1 MPLVDQGIR
10 MPPKHISPSF
20 KLKAFTC
27 VHSDCQTLSTMGWT
41 AVSGNLGSGW
51 ESFPLWVC
59 RCNHCRKISVWGTN
73 SDESAGILIVPAT
86 LSSPDAHE
94 NLPEDCRRDFEEARQ
109 ICSKS
114 PRGAAAILRLCLQK
128 LLVHLG
134 GKGEHID
141 TDIKTLVTLGLDPH
155 IQQALDVI
163 RVTGNNAVHP
173 LEMNLEDD
181 HDSVLVLFEMINFI
195 VEERISRPQKTQS
208 RFANL
213 PEKARVAIEK
223 RDRPRA

>member
-1 MPLVDQGIR
+1 
-10 MPPKHISPSF
+10 MPPKYTAPSF
-20 KLKAFTC
+20 RLRAFTC
-27 VHSDCQTLSTMGWT
+27 VHSDCQTLSTMEWT
-41 AVSGNLGSGW
+41 AANGDLGNGW
-51 ESFPLWVC
+51 ETFPIWVC
-59 RCNHCRKISVWGTN
+59 RCGHCKKLSVWGTN
-73 SDESAGILIVPAT
+73 SDLSGGILIAPASF
-86 LSSPDAHE
+86 SSPEAHE
-94 NLPEDCRRDFEEARQ
+94 HLPDNCLRDFEEARQ

-128 LLVHLG
+128 LLAHLG

-141 TDIKTLVTLGLDPH
+141 TDIKTLVAAGLDPH

-181 HDSVLVLFEMINFI
+181 QDSVLVLFEMINFI
-195 VEERISRPQKTQS
+195 VEERISRPLKTQE

-213 PEKARVAIEK
+213 PEKARLAIEK
-223 RDRPRA
+223 RDKPKV

>member
-1 MPLVDQGIR
+1 
-10 MPPKHISPSF
+10 MPPKNIAPSF
-20 KLKAFTC
+20 RLAAFTC
-27 VHSDCQTLSTMGWT
+27 PHPACQTLATQSWSGTRGNFMGDYQD
-41 AVSGNLGSGW
+41 
-51 ESFPLWVC
+51 FPVWVC
-59 RCNHCRKISVWGTN
+59 RCDHCRQLSIWGAN
-73 SDESAGILIVPAT
+73 ASADAGFMIYPASLIA
-86 LSSPDAHE
+86 PDRHE
-94 NLPEDCRRDFEEARQ
+94 NLPEDCHREFDEARE
-109 ICSKS
+109 ICTKS

-128 LLVHLG
+128 LLIHLG

-141 TDIKTLVTLGLDPH
+141 SDIKALVARGLDPH

-195 VEERISRPQKTQS
+195 VEERISRPLRTQD

-213 PEKARVAIEK
+213 PEKARLAIER
-223 RDRPRA
+223 RDKPKL

>member
-1 MPLVDQGIR
+1 
-10 MPPKHISPSF
+10 MPPKIISPAF
-20 KLKAFTC
+20 RLKAFTC
-27 VHSDCQTLSTMGWT
+27 VHSDCQTLATMSWT
-41 AVSGNLGSGW
+41 NTRGNFGYGN
-51 ESFPLWVC
+51 EEFPLWVC
-59 RCNHCRKISVWGTN
+59 RCDHCKRLSVWGSN
-73 SDESAGILIVPAT
+73 SDASDGRLIYPDSLPA
-86 LSSPDAHE
+86 PDRHE
-94 NLPEDCRRDFEEARQ
+94 NLPENCQRDFEEAREIFVQ
-109 ICSKS
+109 S

-141 TDIKTLVTLGLDPH
+141 TDIKTLVAQGLDPH

-181 HDSVLVLFEMINFI
+181 QDSVLVLFEMINFI
-195 VEERISRPQKTQS
+195 VEERISRPLKTQS

-213 PEKARVAIEK
+213 PEKARLAIEK
-223 RDRPRA
+223 RDKPKV